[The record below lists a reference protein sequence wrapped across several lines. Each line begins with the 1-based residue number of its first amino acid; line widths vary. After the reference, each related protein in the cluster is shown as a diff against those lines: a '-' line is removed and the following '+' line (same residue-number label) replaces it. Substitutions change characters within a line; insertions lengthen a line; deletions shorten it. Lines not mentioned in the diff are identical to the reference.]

1 MPLCNA
7 AHLDGWGRGVAA
19 RMCGALSCATIL
31 ASGKNVCGESG
42 AVRRTVFLRGS
53 SALIMAV
60 VSGWG
65 QVALAQEEARANTS
79 GSGIADIVVTANR
92 RAENAQTVPVAV
104 TAVTGEQMRELGIS
118 SGADLNGKVPSVFV
132 TSGGNQRNVE
142 VVVIRGQGQTYLSP
156 VGVVNYFNDVPL
168 IQGGIT
174 AIQGAPGMFFDLESM
189 QVLRGPQGT
198 LFGRNTTGG
207 AVLLGPKRPTNE
219 FDGYVQAQIGNYKDR
234 EFEGAVNVPLIDDK
248 LMVRA
253 AFKKVDRDGYTKDVG
268 PQAYG
273 LSKVCAPPALGT
285 LGSCT
290 VSNGFAGKDYD
301 DRHYWHARIGIL
313 ARPVEGVENYLVAYY
328 AKSHDN
334 GSGFIPDDFRSHATG
349 NPYDLSVATISAMAA
364 YNVNNPGAPI
374 GFTGAGIYAA
384 NQLASQILARQA
396 TLGPRKT
403 AVNSDTFEKTKSWG
417 IVNTLSIDVSD
428 ALQIKSI
435 TGYQRLKQN
444 YNWDLDGSILPI
456 LAQTPPFAT
465 PAASAEAPDW
475 LVGNPGDSVN
485 VANSSLFT
493 QELQLQGSALDRKL
507 QFVVGGFYSKQKPEG
522 LQATG
527 SFNAASAN
535 PGTFYAITSKAQ
547 AVFGQATLDMG
558 AFTPGLDG
566 LKLTAGIRRTWDK
579 IDGSRYASNFVLDPV
594 VLHRKLKSAATTWT
608 VGVDYQVNNGL
619 MLYGKVARG
628 YKAGAF
634 NYAGADFNQITAKP
648 EYVTSYEIGFKSD
661 FELGTVPVRFNANA
675 FHVDYD
681 GIQRAAAMNHPN
693 GCDTT
698 IGSAPG
704 SEPARCDLIG
714 NVTGLDQG
722 AVTFNAG
729 KARMRGIELELV
741 VQPVEGLRI
750 SGSYSYIDAK
760 YKTFIQNVSGS
771 GLETRIDTCQGEK
784 QLIYGVPQALDFS
797 CIPFQVTPKNLI
809 NINAR
814 YEVPLGDSV
823 GTLAFGANYS
833 WVDRIYNGST
843 TTPRDDIHAW
853 MESYGKLDLSL
864 EWQDVMGS
872 NFDLRLFGTN
882 VTDKTYRTNAYTG
895 LRGASGFTQSLYGE
909 PRMYGASLRYRFGA
923 SGN

>member
-1 MPLCNA
+1 MK
-7 AHLDGWGRGVAA
+7 
-19 RMCGALSCATIL
+19 
-31 ASGKNVCGESG
+31 GKVL
-42 AVRRTVFLRGS
+42 LRGS
-53 SALIMAV
+53 SALILATIGVCGQSAV
-60 VSGWG
+60 
-65 QVALAQEEARANTS
+65 AQEESQGQTS
-79 GSGIADIVVTANR
+79 SSGIADIVVTANR

-104 TAVTGEQMRELGIS
+104 TAVSGDQMRELGIG
-118 SGADLNGKVPSVFV
+118 SGADLNGKIPSVFV

-219 FDGYVQAQIGNYKDR
+219 FDGYVQGQIGNYKDR
-234 EFEGAVNVPLIDDK
+234 EFEGAINVPIIDDK

-273 LSKVCAPPALGT
+273 LSKVCAPPVLGS

-290 VSNGFAGKDYD
+290 ASSGFAGKDYD

-313 ARPVEGVENYLVAYY
+313 ARPTETIENYLVAYY

-334 GSGFIPDDFRSHATG
+334 GSGFIPNDYRSHATG
-349 NPYDLSVATISAMAA
+349 NPYDLSVATISAMSA

-374 GFTGAGIYAA
+374 GFTGEGIYVA
-384 NQLASQILARQA
+384 NQLAAQLLARQQQ
-396 TLGPRKT
+396 LGPRKT

-428 ALQIKSI
+428 TMQIKSI

-444 YNWDLDGSILPI
+444 YNWDLDGSVLPI
-456 LAQTPPFAT
+456 LGQTPPFVTAS
-465 PAASAEAPDW
+465 ASAEAPDW
-475 LVGNPGDSVN
+475 LVGNPGDRVH

-507 QFVVGGFYSKQKPEG
+507 QYVIGAFYSKQKPEG

-535 PGTFYAITSKAQ
+535 PGTFYAITTKAK
-547 AVFGQATLDMG
+547 ALFAQATLDLG
-558 AFTPGLDG
+558 AFSTDLDG
-566 LKLTAGIRRTWDK
+566 LKLTGGVRRTWDEL
-579 IDGSRYASNFVLDPV
+579 DGSRYASNFVLHPV
-594 VLHRKLKSAATTWT
+594 VLNKKLKSAATTWT
-608 VGVDYQVNNGL
+608 VGVDYQVNAGL
-619 MLYGKVARG
+619 MVYGKVARG

-648 EYVTSYEIGFKSD
+648 EYVTSYEIGLKSD

-675 FHVDYD
+675 FHVDYSD
-681 GIQRAAAMNHPN
+681 IQRAAGLNFPN

-698 IGSAPG
+698 IGSTPG
-704 SEPARCDLIG
+704 SEPARCDQIG

-729 KARMRGIELELV
+729 KARMRGVELELV
-741 VQPVEGLRI
+741 VQPVEGLRL
-750 SGSYSYIDAK
+750 SGSYSHIDAK
-760 YKTFIQNVSGS
+760 YKKFIQHVAGS
-771 GLETRIDTCQGEK
+771 SLETRIDTCQGEK
-784 QLIYGVPQALDFS
+784 QLIYGVPQAFDFS
-797 CIPFQVTPKNLI
+797 CIPFQLTPKNLV
-809 NINAR
+809 NISAR
-814 YEVPLGDSV
+814 YEVPLGDST
-823 GTLAFGANYS
+823 GTLVFGANYS
-833 WVDRIYNGST
+833 WVDKIYNSAT
-843 TTPRDDIHAW
+843 TTPRDDIHGW
-853 MESYGKLDLSL
+853 MDSYGKLDLSL
-864 EWQDVMGS
+864 EWQDLMGS
-872 NFDLRLFGTN
+872 NFDLRIFGTN
-882 VTDKTYRTNAYTG
+882 VTDKTYRTNAYVG

-923 SGN
+923 SAN